1 MADVD
6 GFDALPGAGDIRAG
20 LASVAPVG
28 GTPCRGRQPTA
39 GGVLSFGDVAADVVP
54 GQVSEVT
61 VVGINPVHGKR
72 TPLGK
77 ISVSLIGC
85 GWNDRFLVCPAAT
98 SRCGASPGTEAGL
111 LGAPAN
117 TPFAG
122 APDRH
127 AVTVIW
133 IGPVLFDRSG
143 STASPVTVNAPS
155 APTDGS
161 VMRRISVPKNAGPP
175 AEAGSAGVQR
185 YSLGDTGAQMS
196 GALTNWVP
204 VGRVNPK
211 VYGVSD
217 GPRFAMPKFT
227 ATVSPTRPLAGTAL
241 MSRSATRSLVAS
253 EDSSKLRLP
262 APLGGEPGAGDPVTI
277 SATRPMLAK
286 DGALG
291 STVIWACGPVTE
303 PPAAR
308 SPSGQVSVR
317 PSMLDTQPAGGSKN
331 AASGGAVSSAVTAV
345 AATPRL
351 VTDHRTGPLVPG
363 VSWSI
368 GPTDATRPTPV
379 SAIATATVWV
389 LFPGSGSGEAERTVA
404 VTVPAGPACALCVR
418 RSGKTSCRPVTNGN
432 V

>member
-1 MADVD
+1 MVNVHATS
-6 GFDALPGAGDIRAG
+6 PGAIPCPLVGTTHIRHRAVG
-20 LASVAPVG
+20 PVG

-204 VGRVNPK
+204 VRDAVHLRVHPP
-211 VYGVSD
+211 D
-217 GPRFAMPKFT
+217 GYPVRQRPGHLG
-227 ATVSPTRPLAGTAL
+227 TR
-241 MSRSATRSLVAS
+241 R
-253 EDSSKLRLP
+253 E
-262 APLGGEPGAGDPVTI
+262 GEPEG
-277 SATRPMLAK
+277 
-286 DGALG
+286 
-291 STVIWACGPVTE
+291 
-303 PPAAR
+303 
-308 SPSGQVSVR
+308 VR
-317 PSMLDTQPAGGSKN
+317 
-331 AASGGAVSSAVTAV
+331 
-345 AATPRL
+345 
-351 VTDHRTGPLVPG
+351 
-363 VSWSI
+363 
-368 GPTDATRPTPV
+368 
-379 SAIATATVWV
+379 
-389 LFPGSGSGEAERTVA
+389 
-404 VTVPAGPACALCVR
+404 
-418 RSGKTSCRPVTNGN
+418 
-432 V
+432 